1 MTGQQS
7 AAVELGAGWFG
18 SGLSPHAVSRL
29 AECCASVRSFAAEDV
44 ILREGANT
52 DTFGIVLEG
61 RIALRLLVPE
71 RGAVTVMTVEP
82 GDVVGWSALV
92 PPYRATSTAVAVEPT
107 RLLAFESTP
116 LRKALQEDPALAA
129 TVYPRVLEAVARRL
143 GATRHQLLDLYGGD
157 KEVVTW

>member
-1 MTGQQS
+1 M
-7 AAVELGAGWFG
+7 
-18 SGLSPHAVSRL
+18 
-29 AECCASVRSFAAEDV
+29 FAAEDV
-44 ILREGANT
+44 ILHEGADT

-61 RIALRLLVPE
+61 RVALRLLVPE

-107 RLLAFESTP
+107 RLLAFESAP

-143 GATRHQLLDLYGGD
+143 GATRHQLLDLYGRDVEIQFVSRIRGMAAFEGVD
-157 KEVVTW
+157 ALIAQITDDVRHVRTALA